1 LITINQ
7 KSWFT
12 KNNPGYRKSCSV
24 RIFFSEQHQVLN
36 EQTIIQK
43 EGKTIKPD
51 RMVVTKDKEV
61 FYWIIKQAFM
71 ILNIKNN

>member
-1 LITINQ
+1 
-7 KSWFT
+7 
-12 KNNPGYRKSCSV
+12 
-24 RIFFSEQHQVLN
+24 VLN

-61 FYWIIKQAFM
+61 FYWIIKQSLTM
-71 ILNIKNN
+71 LNIKSRELPIGN

>member
-1 LITINQ
+1 VGWLLFKRVGLQ
-7 KSWFT
+7 
-12 KNNPGYRKSCSV
+12 NNPGYRKSCSV

-43 EGKTIKPD
+43 KEKTIKPD

-61 FYWIIKQAFM
+61 FLDYKTGLHD
-71 ILNIKNN
+71 LNIN